1 MIPQRVLVTGGT
13 GVNGVWVVRSL
24 IDEGMRP
31 IVFDSRLDLTFLKDV
46 TDRFDL
52 RTGDIRD
59 LAAILRVIKEF
70 RADAI
75 VHLAALMP
83 DAAQADPKLGFEV
96 NAMATVVALEA
107 ARLSDIS
114 KFVYTSSKGAYGPV
128 GGEFGHPTY
137 RPLNEDCPA
146 RPVSVYDVTKLAS
159 EGMGLNYARNYG
171 MDFIALRYA
180 QIFGPGKLARH
191 GILSI
196 HGRIIENTMLGKPS
210 RIPRGAEQRDDIVYV
225 KDVARSIVDALKAE
239 QPSSKIFHIGG
250 GEAHSLTELAAI
262 LKEIYPA
269 ADIEIGPGLDYLNLG
284 RQLYSLHDL
293 TRARKELGF
302 KPNFSLQE
310 GVRDYIAMMKRYGV
324 APIHTP

>member
-1 MIPQRVLVTGGT
+1 MNPHRVLVTGGT
-13 GVNGVWVVRSL
+13 GVNGVWVVRML
-24 IDEGMRP
+24 IEEGIRP
-31 IVFDSRLDLTFLKDV
+31 IIFDSRLDLTFLKDLK
-46 TDRFDL
+46 DKFDIH
-52 RTGDIRD
+52 TGDIRD

-70 RADAI
+70 RPDAI

-83 DAAQADPKLGFEV
+83 DAAQADPKFGFEV

-107 ARLSDIS
+107 ARLSDIR

-128 GGEFGHPTY
+128 DGEYAHPTY
-137 RPLNEDCPA
+137 RPLDEDYPA

-171 MDFIALRYA
+171 IDFVALRFA

-210 RIPRGAEQRDDIVYV
+210 RIPRGADQRDDIVYV
-225 KDVARSIVDALKAE
+225 KDVARSIVDALRAD
-239 QPSSKIFHIGG
+239 QPASKIFHIGG
-250 GEAHSLTELAAI
+250 GEVHSLTELAAI

-269 ADIEIGPGLDYLNLG
+269 ADIEIGPGLDYLDIG

-293 TRARKELGF
+293 TRARSELGY
-302 KPNFSLQE
+302 KPTFGLQA
-310 GVRDYIAMMKRYGV
+310 GVRDYIAMMERYGV
-324 APIHTP
+324 TPIHTP